1 MSSHDLSTNPAPTT
15 DATKDELLKNIQGS
29 MGALQERMQQTYQTL
44 TETLIQGQ
52 SLDAS
57 VRIKM
62 TATYTFEDIEF
73 DRSALADGM
82 KEFKWRIREAF
93 RDVIKNIQENTQKQ
107 TMELLQ
113 NMEIPEEIRAISGG
127 TDEGTAG

>member
-44 TETLIQGQ
+44 TETLIEGQ